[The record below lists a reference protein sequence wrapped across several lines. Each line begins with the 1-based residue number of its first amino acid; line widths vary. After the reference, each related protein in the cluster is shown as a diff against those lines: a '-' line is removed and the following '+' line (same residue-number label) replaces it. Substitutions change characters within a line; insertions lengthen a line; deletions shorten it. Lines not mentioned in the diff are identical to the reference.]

1 MIFDKNSRKC
11 ASIEINVTFMKP
23 ILVNEFILILVESQ
37 KIGKTIAFVNA
48 SIYLEKN
55 LDIAVTGKQVISLLN
70 DSFFKT

>member
-1 MIFDKNSRKC
+1 MIFDKNNRKC

-23 ILVNEFILILVESQ
+23 ILVNDFILVLVESS

-55 LDIAVTGKQVISLLN
+55 LDIAATGK
-70 DSFFKT
+70 